1 MRTLPKVDGVD
12 KFLRRHPDSPVI
24 KDVLG
29 TLDAGEIRARVTEL
43 DPESEEIFFFRA
55 SVGALFGLRRRD
67 GSRVAMKVHKLFT
80 DEAYFDELHR
90 VQSALADA
98 GFPAPRPLGRR
109 GLVTWE
115 EWIEVGEFR
124 NAHEPDVRRAM
135 ARALARLLELATAT
149 GLRPCRPFLPFGDD
163 GLWPVPHNA
172 LFDFEATRQGAE
184 WIDEI
189 ARIAKSR
196 SRDTEIGA
204 EMVGHTD
211 WSAKHLR
218 FDERLEPTALY
229 DWDSVTTDREP
240 NLVGTAAASFTYTE
254 ELGEEIAVW
263 PSADES
269 LAFIADYEDARGAP
283 FSDDERDAV
292 QSACVYLRAYAARCH
307 HAYGGDAR
315 ETDLEGI
322 AAVLL

>member
-1 MRTLPKVDGVD
+1 MVDGVD
-12 KFLRRHPDSPVI
+12 KFLRRYPDSPVVE
-24 KDVLG
+24 DVLG
-29 TLDAGEIRARVTEL
+29 TLDVGEIRARVREL
-43 DPESEEIFFFRA
+43 DPESEEIFFFAA

-80 DEAYFDELHR
+80 DETYFDEVHR

-98 GFPAPRPLGRR
+98 GFPAPRPLRRR

-115 EWIEVGEFR
+115 EWRDVGAFR

-135 ARALARLLELATAT
+135 AAALARFHELATAT
-149 GLRPCRPFLPFGDD
+149 GFRPRRRFLPLDDD

-172 LFDFEATRQGAE
+172 LFDFEATKLGAE

-189 ARIAKSR
+189 ARVAKNR
-196 SRDTEIGA
+196 SRETEIGV
-204 EMVGHTD
+204 ERVGHTD
-211 WSAKHLR
+211 WSAKHFR
-218 FDERLEPTALY
+218 FDERLEPTVLY

-254 ELGEEIAVW
+254 ELGEEIALW

-269 LAFIADYEDARGAP
+269 IAFIADYEAARGAP
-283 FSDDERDAV
+283 FSGEERDAA
-292 QSACVYLRAYAARCH
+292 QAACVYLRAYAARCRH
-307 HAYGGDAR
+307 SYEGDAR

-322 AAVLL
+322 AKALL